1 MRYFYIDTQLKLLYN
16 IFEKEMK
23 YNGNITVI
31 IRALPYFCY
40 RKGMVNFME
49 RKIFCGEETLND
61 MLLRYYMVVQNIG
74 DESSGLESYGALIE
88 KITTTAGG
96 GKSIESKQINNIFY
110 KRSDIEDFMALIAR
124 NKVTPMS
131 LADIVDDCIQMA
143 LQSAK

>member
-1 MRYFYIDTQLKLLYN
+1 
-16 IFEKEMK
+16 
-23 YNGNITVI
+23 
-31 IRALPYFCY
+31 
-40 RKGMVNFME
+40 ME